1 MRRCFPFLLLI
12 AVLQGKPVSG
22 KAVPSVIM
30 SIDTP
35 KRLKTDSGA
44 LQLRKMDAEH
54 LRSYRNNPDFKYDE
68 GVVQV
73 DGLWERFWN
82 WVWRLVSNL
91 FKKGINDS
99 TSTGIFIKYIV
110 LGLLVLLIGFLITRL
125 AGLNFRIFSRKSK
138 AVDVPYMEL
147 EDNIHEIDFNVEL
160 DKAVAAGNYRLAVRL
175 FYLQSLKKLSDR
187 SLIDWQPEKTNQ
199 AYVAELTDSQRKVQF
214 KQLTLQFEYVWYG
227 EFFIE
232 KESFAE
238 LRTAFETFN
247 RGLA

>member
-1 MRRCFPFLLLI
+1 MRRWFPFLLLI
-12 AVLQGKPVSG
+12 AVSHGSPVIA
-22 KAVPSVIM
+22 KITPPVVV

-35 KRLKTDSGA
+35 ERLKTDSGA
-44 LQLRKMDAEH
+44 LQLRKMDAGH

-68 GVVQV
+68 GIVQV
-73 DGLWERFWN
+73 DGLWERFWS
-82 WVWRLVSNL
+82 WFWRLISNL
-91 FKKGINDS
+91 FNKAINDS
-99 TSTGIFIKYIV
+99 TSTGTFIKYIA

-125 AGLNFRIFSRKSK
+125 AGLNLRIFSRKSK

-160 DKAVAAGNYRLAVRL
+160 EKAVVAGNYRLAVRL

-187 SLIDWQPEKTNQ
+187 NLIDWQPEKTNH
-199 AYVAELTDSQRKVQF
+199 AYVSELTDPERKVQF
-214 KQLTLQFEYVWYG
+214 RQLTLQFEYVWYG

-238 LRTAFETFN
+238 LRTAFEKFN